1 MEHMDRFFLTQGLHL
16 SAPDSHA
23 LLLGFAF
30 VAATFVGLLL
40 TRALRH
46 VAPSLGLAEP
56 PRHLSDQKPVA
67 KVGGIGILLTIAL
80 VGPVLWWLSG
90 EWSRHTIERG
100 PVLAVLGGTA
110 VMVLLGIWDDRREL
124 RPRVKLA
131 FQVLTALAVW
141 WAGVRFEGFA
151 VPGGYISL
159 YETTSLFVTVFW
171 FVALSNAFNL
181 VDGADGVAGG
191 AALTATLAM
200 FVVSI
205 YLGQTLV
212 AYALAVVAGS
222 LVGFLF
228 YNFPPATV
236 YLGDAGSLSL
246 GFLLA
251 GVGLVT
257 STKAATLL
265 AVAIPVVSLGLPI
278 LDTGLAIIR
287 RVIRGDSIA
296 TRDLGHIHHR
306 LNKLGHSPR
315 KVALLMF
322 GISALLALASLLLLS
337 PNLQLIGIAYAVL
350 GIIAFIGLQRLH
362 VPELLELRRA
372 IARGIRRSSNIGQNV
387 ALREALDTMAGME
400 DPRAALEELGRAFER
415 TDFLEAELRLI
426 GATEERETDRVVWR
440 WRRPEG
446 ATGSATPAPSQVI
459 DLAAARD
466 SRGVRLDG
474 GTGTRSEPVPKPDG
488 PEQEVHWEAR
498 LPLIDEET
506 GTLDGWLT
514 IRRPWGTY
522 LPSELDVLARELLP
536 GALRVKGRDTP
547 GEPARSPGMSGTRT
561 RIGGQQPF
569 AGGAS
574 EAGA

>member
-1 MEHMDRFFLTQGLHL
+1 MDRFFLAQSLHL
-16 SAPDSHA
+16 PAPESHA

-30 VAATFVGLLL
+30 VVATTVGLLL
-40 TRALRH
+40 TRALRR

-56 PRHLSDQKPVA
+56 PRHTADGKPVA

-80 VGPVLWWLSG
+80 VGPALWWLAG

-131 FQVLTALAVW
+131 FQVLAALVVW
-141 WAGVRFEGFA
+141 WAGVRFDGFA
-151 VPGGYISL
+151 VPRGYIYL
-159 YETTSLFVTVFW
+159 YEPTSMLVTVFW

-200 FVVSI
+200 FVVSM

-212 AYALAVVAGS
+212 AYSLAVVAGAV
-222 LVGFLF
+222 VGFLF
-228 YNFPPATV
+228 FNFPPATV

-265 AVAIPVVSLGLPI
+265 AVAIPVVSLGLPL
-278 LDTGLAIIR
+278 LDTSLAILR

-296 TRDLGHIHHR
+296 ARDLGHIHHR

-315 KVALLMF
+315 QVALLMF
-322 GISALLALASLLLLS
+322 GVSALLALASLLLLT
-337 PNLQLIGIAYAVL
+337 PNLQLVGIAYTVL
-350 GIIAFIGLQRLH
+350 GIIAFLGVQRLH

-372 IARGIRRSSNIGQNV
+372 IARGIRRSSNIAQNV
-387 ALREALDTMAGME
+387 ALREALDTMARME
-400 DPRAALEELGRAFER
+400 DPGEALAELGRAFER
-415 TDFLEAELRLI
+415 TDFLEAELRLL
-426 GATEERETDRVVWR
+426 GSTEDRETDRVVWT
-440 WRRPEG
+440 WRRPKG
-446 ATGSATPAPSQVI
+446 ATGSITLGPSQVI

-466 SRGVRLDG
+466 SRSHRGEDAAHS
-474 GTGTRSEPVPKPDG
+474 RSEPVPR
-488 PEQEVHWEAR
+488 PEGREEAHWEAR
-498 LPLIDEET
+498 LPLIHET
-506 GTLDGWLT
+506 TGALEGWLT

-536 GALRVKGRDTP
+536 GALRVSERSDHAAEML
-547 GEPARSPGMSGTRT
+547 EPTGVAGSRS
-561 RIGGQQPF
+561 RIGRQPPL

>member
-1 MEHMDRFFLTQGLHL
+1 
-16 SAPDSHA
+16 
-23 LLLGFAF
+23 
-30 VAATFVGLLL
+30 
-40 TRALRH
+40 
-46 VAPSLGLAEP
+46 
-56 PRHLSDQKPVA
+56 
-67 KVGGIGILLTIAL
+67 
-80 VGPVLWWLSG
+80 
-90 EWSRHTIERG
+90 
-100 PVLAVLGGTA
+100 
-110 VMVLLGIWDDRREL
+110 
-124 RPRVKLA
+124 VKLA
-131 FQVLTALAVW
+131 FQVLAALAVW

-315 KVALLMF
+315 KVALVMF
-322 GISALLALASLLLLS
+322 GVSALLALASLLLLS
-337 PNLQLIGIAYAVL
+337 PNLQLVGIAYGVL

-372 IARGIRRSSNIGQNV
+372 IARGIRRSSTIGQNV
-387 ALREALDTMAGME
+387 ALREALDTMAEMD

-426 GATEERETDRVVWR
+426 GATENRDTDRVVWM
-440 WRRPEG
+440 WRRPQG
-446 ATGSATPAPSQVI
+446 ATGSATPGPSQVI

-466 SRGVRLDG
+466 SRNLRSDESLVV
-474 GTGTRSEPVPKPDG
+474 RSEPLPR
-488 PEQEVHWEAR
+488 PEERAEAHWEAR
-498 LPLIDEET
+498 LPLIDDVSGAIE
-506 GTLDGWLT
+506 GWLT

-522 LPSELDVLARELLP
+522 LPSELDMLARRLLP
-536 GALRVKGRDTP
+536 ETLTKESTSGHENRQVAAADVVGSR
-547 GEPARSPGMSGTRT
+547 ASPSVTR
-561 RIGGQQPF
+561 RAGQVGGGPPEV
-569 AGGAS
+569 GV
-574 EAGA
+574 

>member
-1 MEHMDRFFLTQGLHL
+1 MNHFFAAQGLHL
-16 SAPDSHA
+16 PAPESHA

-30 VAATFVGLLL
+30 AAATGVGLLL

-56 PRHLSDQKPVA
+56 PRHISGHAPVA
-67 KVGGIGILLTIAL
+67 KVGGIGILLTIVL
-80 VGPVLWWLSG
+80 VGPALWWLSD

-110 VMVLLGIWDDRREL
+110 AMVLLGIWDDRREL

-131 FQVLTALAVW
+131 FQVAAALAVW

-159 YETTSLFVTVFW
+159 YEPTSLIVTVFW

-200 FVVSI
+200 FVVSM

-278 LDTGLAIIR
+278 LDTGLAVVR

-306 LNKLGHSPR
+306 LSKLGHSPR

-322 GISALLALASLLLLS
+322 GVSALLALASLLLLS
-337 PNLQLIGIAYAVL
+337 PNLQLVGIAYGVL

-372 IARGIRRSSNIGQNV
+372 IARGIRRSSNIAQNV
-387 ALREALDTMAGME
+387 VLREALDTMAEMDDAE
-400 DPRAALEELGRAFER
+400 AALRELGRAFER

-426 GATEERETDRVVWR
+426 GKSEERETDRVVWA
-440 WRRPEG
+440 WRRPKG
-446 ATGSATPAPSQVI
+446 ATGSATPGPSQVI
-459 DLAAARD
+459 DLARARD
-466 SRGVRLDG
+466 SRGSR
-474 GTGTRSEPVPKPDG
+474 PDG
-488 PEQEVHWEAR
+488 DGRSREEPLPRPSGPYQEAHWEAR
-498 LPLIDEET
+498 LPLIDDRSGALE
-506 GTLDGWLT
+506 GWLT

-536 GALRVKGRDTP
+536 GALGVGRAT
-547 GEPARSPGMSGTRT
+547 AREQREE
-561 RIGGQQPF
+561 
-569 AGGAS
+569 AGGSRSAIQGSPFRGGS
-574 EAGA
+574 ELGA